1 MKKMLANAEEG
12 TIIGIHNHPR
22 NSAPSV
28 PDIMVAA
35 ERKYKYGIVACH
47 DGTLYKYSVAGT
59 VDTVNIP
66 MTQSLLDI
74 YESGEYIE
82 MEGERLSQM
91 HKDAG
96 FDLEVL
102 FDARQKV

>member
-1 MKKMLANAEEG
+1 MKKMLSNAEER

-28 PDIMVAA
+28 PDILTAG

-47 DGTLYKYSVAGT
+47 DGTLYKYT
-59 VDTVNIP
+59 VIGEINKP
-66 MTQSLLDI
+66 MADSLLAI
-74 YESGEYIE
+74 YERREYSMYSKE
-82 MEGERLSQM
+82 ALS
-91 HKDAG
+91 KKYEDAG
-96 FDLEVL
+96 FEIEVI